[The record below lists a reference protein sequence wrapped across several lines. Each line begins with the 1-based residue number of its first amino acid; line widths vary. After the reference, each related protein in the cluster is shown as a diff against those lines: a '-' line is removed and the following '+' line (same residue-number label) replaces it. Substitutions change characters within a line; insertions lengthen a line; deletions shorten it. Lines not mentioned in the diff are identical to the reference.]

1 MTINEF
7 AIKHGG
13 DYAYKYEKTWNGY
26 TVYGL
31 CYNKRITVG
40 KPRFI
45 LVKDGKMR
53 LSEPEE
59 CFKIMD
65 AVIDE

>member
-1 MTINEF
+1 MTVNEF
-7 AIKHGG
+7 AIEHGG
-13 DYAYKYEKTWNGY
+13 DYTYKYEKTWNGY
-26 TVYGL
+26 TVYEI
-31 CYNKRITVG
+31 CYNKKKIVG

-45 LVKDGKMR
+45 LVKDGNMR
-53 LSEPEE
+53 ISKPEE